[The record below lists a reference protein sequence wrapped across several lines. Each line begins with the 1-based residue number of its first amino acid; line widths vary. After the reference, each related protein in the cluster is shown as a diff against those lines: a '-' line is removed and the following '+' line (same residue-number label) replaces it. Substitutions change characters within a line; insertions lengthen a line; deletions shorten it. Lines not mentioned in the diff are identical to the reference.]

1 MGLIYLYLGKLTGDP
16 IMKIT
21 VMGSA
26 GETTV
31 PAIFSQ
37 KHGHQRAL
45 ELGDKDI
52 RSRSALMVDSHLKI
66 DFPADTFHQVVT
78 QGLELQH
85 LKYVFITRSSYPNF
99 AAEELASVLPY
110 IGERRSGEHLRIF
123 GNQESIQKAKQVFQG
138 IHPVSFHEIQPFQ
151 VLNLGPYVIHPLKAS
166 NNGDL
171 NPFNYVVR
179 KGRTSVLYATD
190 TGLYDERNWR
200 YLKSGSILD
209 AVVLGCLHGARPSA
223 DMYRMGFPELKR
235 FKEKTEELGISSPRT
250 RWLMTQVS
258 ASDGFLHE
266 EWSRLVEPFGFE
278 VAYDGMQVMLN
289 ER

>member
-1 MGLIYLYLGKLTGDP
+1 MGT
-16 IMKIT
+16 
-21 VMGSA
+21 A
-26 GETTV
+26 GENTV

-37 KHGHQRAL
+37 NHRHQRAL
-45 ELGDKDI
+45 ELGHKDI
-52 RSRSALMVDSHLKI
+52 RSRSALMIDAHLKI

-78 QGLELQH
+78 QGLELHH

-99 AAEELASVLPY
+99 AAEEMASVLRC
-110 IGERRSGEHLRIF
+110 IGERKNGEYLRIF
-123 GNQESIQKAKQVFQG
+123 GNQESIHKAKQVLSG
-138 IHPVSFHEIQPFQ
+138 PYPVSFHEIQPFQ
-151 VLNLGPYVIHPLKAS
+151 VLNLGPYVIHSLKAY

-179 KGRTSVLYATD
+179 KGRTSVLFATD
-190 TGLYDERNWR
+190 TGIYDERNWR

-209 AVVLGCLHGARPSA
+209 AVVLGCLYGARPSP
-223 DMYRMGFPELKR
+223 DVHKMGFPELKR
-235 FKEKTEELGISSPRT
+235 FKEKTEELGITTPRT

-258 ASDGFLHE
+258 PSDGFLHE
-266 EWSRLVEPFGFE
+266 EWSQLLAPFGFE

>member
-1 MGLIYLYLGKLTGDP
+1 
-16 IMKIT
+16 MKIT
-21 VMGSA
+21 VMGTA

-37 KHGHQRAL
+37 RYGHQRAL
-45 ELGDKDI
+45 ELGHKDI

-78 QGLELQH
+78 QGLELNH

-99 AAEELASVLPY
+99 AADEMANVLPF
-110 IGERRSGEHLRIF
+110 IGERKSGEHLRIF
-123 GNQESIQKAKQVFQG
+123 GNLESIQKAKQVLG
-138 IHPVSFHEIQPFQ
+138 VSNLVSFHEIQPFQ

-171 NPFNYVVR
+171 NPFNYVIR
-179 KGRTSVLYATD
+179 KGRNSVLYATD
-190 TGLYDERNWR
+190 TGLYDERNLR

-209 AVVLGCLHGARPSA
+209 AVVVGCIQGAKPSTDA
-223 DMYRMGFPELKR
+223 HRMGFPELKR
-235 FKEKTEELGISSPRT
+235 FKEKTEEMGITSLRT
-250 RWLMTQVS
+250 RWIMTQVS
-258 ASDGFLHE
+258 PSDGFLHE
-266 EWSRLVEPFGFE
+266 EWSSLVAPFGFE
-278 VAYDGMQVMLN
+278 VAYDGLQIVLN